1 MTLVC
6 SAAKGIHEPE
16 MYWGKCRIWM
26 NWQVDNRKPHGP
38 RTEHQTH
45 TRDQIRPGN
54 KVKTFA
60 GPSFLYLSS
69 RVSFRSAPHPRCAA
83 GMPTDLGGKC
93 KRSTA
98 MPGSLPAWFPRMTN
112 AARPSFAM
120 FSRWSGARQV
130 HERATKWSESRKDRA
145 LPAWFPRT

>member
-45 TRDQIRPGN
+45 TRDQIRPEI
-54 KVKTFA
+54 KVKTFT
-60 GPSFLYLSS
+60 GPSFLY
-69 RVSFRSAPHPRCAA
+69 
-83 GMPTDLGGKC
+83 
-93 KRSTA
+93 
-98 MPGSLPAWFPRMTN
+98 
-112 AARPSFAM
+112 
-120 FSRWSGARQV
+120 
-130 HERATKWSESRKDRA
+130 
-145 LPAWFPRT
+145 